1 MSNTSIFASARTVI
15 NQKGK
20 FYSVN
25 WPICTHITEL
35 PRHRENRNLDLHFSR
50 HGKCRKFTKYQGV
63 KEFHTLARIGCN
75 CKTRMHTSRMCTAR
89 LLPVSPSMHCWGGV
103 PAWGMPGLGG
113 VPARGVPAQVLPRP
127 WTEFLTHTSAN
138 ITLPQTS
145 FVGGNYG
152 FQSSSTWKW
161 HILSLIQ
168 GPKSAL

>member
-1 MSNTSIFASARTVI
+1 MSNTSIFASARTVK

-75 CKTRMHTSRMCTAR
+75 CKTRMHPSRMCTAR

-103 PAWGMPGLGG
+103 PAWGVPGLGG
-113 VPARGVPAQVLPRP
+113 VPAQGGTCQGTPPPPVDRILD
-127 WTEFLTHTSAN
+127 THFCKYYLAPN
-138 ITLPQTS
+138 
-145 FVGGNYG
+145 FVCG
-152 FQSSSTWKW
+152 W
-161 HILSLIQ
+161 
-168 GPKSAL
+168 